1 MKKTLIF
8 LIYLCISFSCLFA
21 QNTEKQHSAKRA
33 STLSVILPGAGQVY
47 NKQAW
52 KIPIIY
58 AGAGAVTYFAV
69 TNYNNAIK
77 FKQEYYNR
85 IEGNT
90 SDLLADYTK
99 YSDESILSL
108 YDAYNK
114 NFQLSIVI
122 GAAVYLLNI
131 IDAMVYGHLYE
142 FNIDDNLSAKITPY
156 YLPPTIL
163 NTHQIGLNLSI
174 KIK

>member
-1 MKKTLIF
+1 MKKCIVF
-8 LIYLCISFSCLFA
+8 LLSLCICLTSLLA
-21 QNTEKQHSAKRA
+21 QENKKSHSAKKA
-33 STLSVILPGAGQVY
+33 STLSAILPGAGQVY
-47 NKQAW
+47 NHQAW

-69 TNYNNAIK
+69 TNYKNAIK
-77 FKQEYYNR
+77 FKTEYYNR
-85 IEGNT
+85 IENNDA
-90 SDLLADYTK
+90 DLLADYTK

-131 IDAMVYGHLYE
+131 VDAMVYGHLYE
-142 FNIDDNLSAKITPY
+142 FDIDDNLSAKISPF
-156 YLPPTIL
+156 YLPPTSF
-163 NTHQIGLNLSI
+163 NTHQIGLSLSI
-174 KIK
+174 KLK

>member
-1 MKKTLIF
+1 MKKYIVF
-8 LIYLCISFSCLFA
+8 LLCLFVCVSCLFA
-21 QNTEKQHSAKRA
+21 QTNTEAHSAKKA
-33 STLSVILPGAGQVY
+33 SRLSAILPGAGQVY

-58 AGAGAVTYFAV
+58 AGAGAVTYFAI

-77 FKQEYYNR
+77 FKTEYYNR
-85 IEGNT
+85 IDNNT
-90 SDLLADYTK
+90 ADLLSDYTK

-108 YDAYNK
+108 YNAYNK
-114 NFQLSIVI
+114 NFQLSIAL

-142 FNIDDNLSAKITPY
+142 FDINEDLSAKVSPF
-156 YLPPTIL
+156 YLPPTSL
-163 NTHQIGLNLSI
+163 TTHQFGINLSI
-174 KIK
+174 KLK